1 MSKKTP
7 HPGDIYAGLHD
18 NVATLKAAY
27 PHQFTGPSISH
38 DWPDGWH
45 HLVEEACAGLERLD
59 PDSRWVQIK
68 EKFGGLRLYHAGGP
82 LRLDLH
88 TSTSVHCSLVAPGGG
103 PVQPTELLELIFS
116 LEQTSLKTC
125 SLCGGVHGP
134 GREITVGG
142 WMITACETCEPLIRA
157 HRALPYGER

>member
-68 EKFGGLRLYHAGGP
+68 EKFGGLRLYSSPEKASSNRGAGP
-82 LRLDLH
+82 LL
-88 TSTSVHCSLVAPGGG
+88 
-103 PVQPTELLELIFS
+103 PTELQSLLDALEEQS
-116 LEQTSLKTC
+116 LEAC
-125 SLCGGVHGP
+125 SLCGGVHGQ
-134 GREITVGG
+134 GREITVEG
-142 WMITACETCEPLIRA
+142 WIITACETCEPLIRA

>member
-1 MSKKTP
+1 MTQKTP
-7 HPGDIYAGLHD
+7 HPGNVYARLHA
-18 NVATLKAAY
+18 NVAALKAAY
-27 PHQFTGPSISH
+27 PHQFTGPSISI

-45 HLVEEACAGLERLD
+45 HLVEEACAVLDRLN

-68 EKFGGLRLYHAGGP
+68 EKYGGLRLYHAGGP

-88 TSTSVHCSLVAPGGG
+88 TPTTVHCSLVAPDGG

-116 LEQTSLKTC
+116 VEQTSLQTC
-125 SLCGGVHGP
+125 CLCGGKHGP
-134 GREITVGG
+134 GRDITVGG
-142 WMITACETCEPLIRA
+142 WIITACETCEPLIRA

>member
-7 HPGDIYAGLHD
+7 HPGNMYAGERD
-18 NVATLKAAY
+18 NVAALKAAY
-27 PHQFTGPSISH
+27 PHQFTGPYYSFS
-38 DWPDGWH
+38 WPDGWH
-45 HLVEEACAGLERLD
+45 HLVEEACAVLDRLN

-68 EKFGGLRLYHAGGP
+68 EKYGGLRLYHAGGP

-88 TSTSVHCSLVAPGGG
+88 TRAGFHSFSVKREDG
-103 PVQPTELLELIFS
+103 PTQPPDLLDLIHS
-116 LEQTSLKTC
+116 LEETSLETC
-125 SLCGGVHGP
+125 CLCGGKEGP

-142 WMITACETCEPLIRA
+142 WIITACETCEPLIRA